1 MTNTRLRTP
10 QLSRRSFLQFTG
22 LIGGA
27 TLLGTTAACAGPTGK
42 PTQDTLVL
50 GLNRSLVSLDNKLNQ
65 FDAAVTAQ
73 RGVRQ
78 GLTRIG
84 DNLTP
89 QLVLADRFESTGPTE
104 WTVRLREGIRYSD
117 GTPVLIDDV
126 TTAMQMYQQVSGSF
140 VAPQFPE
147 WPTVVP
153 IDDRTFILRTNSP
166 VPVLDSLMSN
176 ILITPAAAN
185 EPNELQSG
193 IGSGPFVVSE
203 SNRAPAITHLSPM
216 TTTGARP
223 PAFVVFRSASFPKR
237 PAASSRFGAARSTS
251 STRSVPIPPNN
262 SPICLVSRW
271 TQYRAHASTNC
282 SSTSASPPIT
292 HCPIRVSAKLSRTPS
307 TVSHSLGTC

>member
-126 TTAMQMYQQVSGSF
+126 KPAGDIVRD
-140 VAPQFPE
+140 
-147 WPTVVP
+147 TV
-153 IDDRTFILRTNSP
+153 REFW
-166 VPVLDSLMSN
+166 
-176 ILITPAAAN
+176 
-185 EPNELQSG
+185 EE
-193 IGSGPFVVSE
+193 IG
-203 SNRAPAITHLSPM
+203 RLSKL
-216 TTTGARP
+216 GA
-223 PAFVVFRSASFPKR
+223 
-237 PAASSRFGAARSTS
+237 
-251 STRSVPIPPNN
+251 
-262 SPICLVSRW
+262 
-271 TQYRAHASTNC
+271 
-282 SSTSASPPIT
+282 
-292 HCPIRVSAKLSRTPS
+292 
-307 TVSHSLGTC
+307 

>member
-10 QLSRRSFLQFTG
+10 QLSRRSFCSSPG
-22 LIGGA
+22 WICGA
-27 TLLGTTAACAGPTGK
+27 TLGHDCRVPALPGK
-42 PTQDTLVL
+42 PTGHPGARAQPLAH
-50 GLNRSLVSLDNKLNQ
+50 VSLDNKLNQ

-153 IDDRTFILRTNSP
+153 IDDRTFILRTNS
-166 VPVLDSLMSN
+166 
-176 ILITPAAAN
+176 
-185 EPNELQSG
+185 
-193 IGSGPFVVSE
+193 
-203 SNRAPAITHLSPM
+203 RC
-216 TTTGARP
+216 
-223 PAFVVFRSASFPKR
+223 
-237 PAASSRFGAARSTS
+237 RFW
-251 STRSVPIPPNN
+251 TRSCP
-262 SPICLVSRW
+262 
-271 TQYRAHASTNC
+271 
-282 SSTSASPPIT
+282 TS
-292 HCPIRVSAKLSRTPS
+292 
-307 TVSHSLGTC
+307 